1 MDGLA
6 DVRIEVHGVDEVDL
20 GEALAQRLDRAADV
34 QEAFAEVLSAV
45 PCDQYESAALVE
57 AVELVA
63 CLEEVLGYLLLQ
75 RGITLDAL
83 DDLVQGIDDGIAR
96 HEDVLVA
103 DAFGQ

>member
-20 GEALAQRLDRAADV
+20 GEAFAQRLDRAADV

-45 PCDQYESAALVE
+45 PRDQYEASALVE
-57 AVELVA
+57 ARHVVA
-63 CLEEVLGYLLLQ
+63 CLEKVLSDPLLQ
-75 RGITLDAL
+75 RGVTLDAL
-83 DDLVQGIDDGIAR
+83 DYLVQGIDDGIAR
-96 HEDVLVA
+96 HEDVFVA